1 VVMATCC
8 LNILLLYHVKD
19 MASPFVTAAVKVEDV
34 HCKYD
39 VPGNASRQSTVGTA
53 TPAVVCI
60 STWHSKRLPP
70 PTPLHALLVL
80 VLHHVST
87 SIAAAAAAAVAMVF
101 LVWRALR
108 TTLPWTIPSSCA
120 SLMPR

>member
-1 VVMATCC
+1 MATCC

-87 SIAAAAAAAVAMVF
+87 KTAAAAAAVAMVF

-120 SLMPR
+120 NLMLR